1 VSERWEYAS
10 VTWVDEVRKITKT
23 DPEFE
28 RLPDE
33 VKRKWERGDWKNYP
47 WRAQKIHIWLPQ
59 STEADIRV
67 AWEAFDDDYRV
78 SQLDLFNELG
88 ADGWEIASQGVW
100 DSAMGSGYG
109 RDTTSFPIRVRTLL
123 KRRVEG

>member
-1 VSERWEYAS
+1 MSARWEYAS
-10 VTWVDEVRKITKT
+10 IVWVDEVRKITKT

-33 VKRKWERGDWKNYP
+33 MKRKWERLDWKNYP
-47 WRAQKIHIWLPQ
+47 WRIQKFHIWLPR

-67 AWEAFDDDYRV
+67 AWEAFDDGYRI
-78 SQLDLFNELG
+78 SQLDILNELG
-88 ADGWEIASQGVW
+88 ADGWEVVSQDVL

-109 RDTTSFPIRVRTLL
+109 RETTSFPIRTRTLL
-123 KRRVEG
+123 KRHAEG